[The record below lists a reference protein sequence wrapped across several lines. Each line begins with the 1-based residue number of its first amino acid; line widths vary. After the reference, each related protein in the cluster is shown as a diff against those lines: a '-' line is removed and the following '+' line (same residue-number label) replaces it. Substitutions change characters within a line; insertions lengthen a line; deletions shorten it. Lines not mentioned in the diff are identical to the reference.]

1 MKVVPEGQSLTPP
14 LTFDPQLNQ
23 LIFRDCE
30 DYHGEN
36 NNVCTCLKGVILVH
50 VMHFCRSNYGVRY
63 IFQPFLKLYVILS
76 NDKEILNL
84 FLFGFR
90 WKAKKRSLFH
100 HTKDSPK
107 TLPTSQLWVQQR
119 NFMMLQNQ
127 VPQVIY
133 PQLKHVKWIDIYPKY
148 WQKTC

>member
-1 MKVVPEGQSLTPP
+1 MKVVPEGQSYS
-14 LTFDPQLNQ
+14 TFNLWPTAKPINFQGLWG
-23 LIFRDCE
+23 LPW
-30 DYHGEN
+30 GN
-36 NNVCTCLKGVILVH
+36 NYVCTCLKGVILVH